1 MPRTGVFVCWC
12 GSNIGGV
19 VDCPGIAAEAA
30 RLPGVVYSADEKYMC
45 SEPGQNKII
54 QAVREHRLNRVVV
67 ASCSPRLHEET
78 FRKVLARAGL
88 NPYLVEMAN
97 IREHCTWVHGPEPER
112 AQVKA
117 LSLVRRAVAKA
128 NCLQPLSGSRIPVTR
143 RCLVI
148 GGGIAGL
155 QVALD
160 VADAGHEVILV
171 EREPT
176 LGGNMAKLDKTFPT
190 LDCSACISTPKMVS
204 AVSHPNIRLY
214 TYAEVEKLTGYIGN
228 FEATIRQ
235 KARYVDHAKCT
246 GCGTCWE
253 KCPVRVPSE
262 FNAGMSDRKAIY
274 IPFPQAVPNKPVID
288 RENCRYFKTGK
299 CRICQKL
306 CPAGAVEYEQEEET
320 AVEKVGAVVAATGFK
335 LFDWARVYGEYGYGR
350 YPDVITG
357 LQFERLVNA
366 AGPTGGKIR
375 RPSDGAVPQTVV
387 FVKCVGSRDEAKGRA
402 YCSRICCMY
411 TAKHALQVLEKVA
424 GARVFVFFM
433 DVRTAGK
440 GYEEFY
446 QRAVREGA
454 VYIRGRVS
462 KIYQDGGRLV
472 VKGADTLLGRPVEVD
487 ADLVVLATAV
497 EPAAGAAAVARL
509 LGINADQD
517 GFFQEAHPK
526 LRPVETHTGGVFL
539 AGTCQAP
546 KDIPD
551 TVAQAGG
558 AAAKVAGL
566 LSRDELVTSPMVSTV
581 NETLCSGCL
590 LCVPVC
596 PYRALEAGVI
606 TERISGYPARERTV
620 VKVNTGLCQGC
631 GACNAACRSGAIEV
645 RGFTNEQIL
654 AELEALC
661 L

>member
-1 MPRTGVFVCWC
+1 VFVCWC

-19 VDCPGIAAEAA
+19 VDCPGLAAEAA
-30 RLPGVVYSADEKYMC
+30 RLPGVVISVDEKYMC
-45 SEPGQNKII
+45 SAPGQNKII
-54 QAVREHRLNRVVV
+54 EAVREHRLNRVVV

-97 IREHCTWVHGPEPER
+97 IREHCTWVHGHEPER

-117 LSLVRRAVAKA
+117 LSLVRRAAAKA
-128 NCLQPLSGSRIPVTR
+128 NRLQPLFGSRIPVTG

-155 QVALD
+155 QAALD
-160 VADAGHEVILV
+160 VADAGHEVVLV

-190 LDCSACISTPKMVS
+190 LDCSACINTPKMVS
-204 AVSHPNIRLY
+204 AASHPNIRLY
-214 TYAEVEKLTGYIGN
+214 TWAEVESLTGFIGN
-228 FEATIRQ
+228 FEAAIRQ
-235 KARYVDHAKCT
+235 KARYVDHEKCT
-246 GCGTCWE
+246 GCGICWE
-253 KCPVRVPSE
+253 KCPTRVPSE
-262 FNAGMSDRKAIY
+262 FDAGMGDRKAIY

-288 RENCRYFKTGK
+288 REHCRYFTTGK

-306 CPAGAVEYEQEEET
+306 CPVGAVDYEQEEGT
-320 AVEKVGAVVAATGFK
+320 AVEKVGAVVAATGFS
-335 LFDWARVYGEYGYGR
+335 LFDWAGAYGEYGYGK

-366 AGPTGGKIR
+366 AGPTGGKVR

-387 FVKCVGSRDEAKGRA
+387 FVKCVGSRDESKGRA

-411 TAKHALQVLEKVA
+411 TAKHALQVLEKVP
-424 GARVFVFFM
+424 GARVFVFYM

-454 VYIRGRVS
+454 VYVRGRVS
-462 KIYQDGGRLV
+462 KIYRDGGRLV

-487 ADLVVLATAV
+487 ADLVVLATTV
-497 EPAAGAAAVARL
+497 KPAAGAAAVARL
-509 LGINADQD
+509 LGIGADQD

-539 AGTCQAP
+539 AGACQAP
-546 KDIPD
+546 RDIPD

-566 LSRDELVTSPMVSTV
+566 LSRPELVTSPMVSAV
-581 NETLCSGCL
+581 NEALCSGCL

-606 TERISGYPARERTV
+606 TERIGGHAPRERV
-620 VKVNTGLCQGC
+620 VAKVNTGLCRGC
-631 GACNAACRSGAIEV
+631 GACNAACRAGAVEV
-645 RGFTNEQIL
+645 CGFTNEQIL

>member
-19 VDCPGIAAEAA
+19 VDCPGLAAEAA
-30 RLPGVVYSADEKYMC
+30 RLPGVVMSIDEKYMC

-54 QAVREHRLNRVVV
+54 EAVREHRLSRVVV

-97 IREHCTWVHGPEPER
+97 IREHCTWVHGHEPEHAR
-112 AQVKA
+112 VKA
-117 LSLVRRAVAKA
+117 LSLIRRAAAKA
-128 NCLQPLSGSRIPVTR
+128 NRLQPLSGSRIPVTR

-155 QVALD
+155 QAALD
-160 VADAGHEVILV
+160 VADAGHEVVLV

-176 LGGNMAKLDKTFPT
+176 LGGNMARLDKTFPT
-190 LDCSACISTPKMVS
+190 LDCSACINTPKMVS
-204 AVSHPNIRLY
+204 AASHPNIRLY
-214 TYAEVEKLTGYIGN
+214 TWAEVESLTGFIGN
-228 FEATIRQ
+228 FEAVIRQ
-235 KARYVDHAKCT
+235 KARYVDHEKCT
-246 GCGTCWE
+246 GCGICWE
-253 KCPVRVPSE
+253 KCPTRVPSE
-262 FNAGMSDRKAIY
+262 FDAGMGDRKAIY

-288 RENCRYFKTGK
+288 REHCRYFTTGK
-299 CRICQKL
+299 CRICQKF
-306 CPAGAVEYEQEEET
+306 CPTGAVDYEQEEET
-320 AVEKVGAVVAATGFK
+320 AVEKVGAVVAATGFG
-335 LFDWARVYGEYGYGR
+335 LFDWAGAYGEYGYDK

-366 AGPTGGKIR
+366 AGPTGGKVR
-375 RPSDGAVPQTVV
+375 RPSDGTVPQTVV
-387 FVKCVGSRDEAKGRA
+387 LIKCVGSRDEAKGRA

-411 TAKHALQVLEKVA
+411 TAKHALQVLEKVP
-424 GARVFVFFM
+424 GARVFVFYM

-454 VYIRGRVS
+454 VYVRGRVS
-462 KIYQDGGRLV
+462 KIYRDGGRLV

-497 EPAAGAAAVARL
+497 EPARGAAAVARL
-509 LGINADQD
+509 LGVNADKD

-539 AGTCQAP
+539 AGACQAS

-566 LSRDELVTSPMVSTV
+566 LSRPELVTSPMVSAV
-581 NETLCSGCL
+581 NEALCSGCL

-606 TERISGYPARERTV
+606 TERIGGHPARERTV

-631 GACNAACRSGAIEV
+631 GACNAACRSGAVEV

>member
-19 VDCPGIAAEAA
+19 VDCPGLAAEAA
-30 RLPGVVYSADEKYMC
+30 RLPGVVISVDEKYMC
-45 SEPGQNKII
+45 SAPGQNKII
-54 QAVREHRLNRVVV
+54 EAVREHRLNRVVV

-112 AQVKA
+112 ARVKA
-117 LSLVRRAVAKA
+117 LSLIRRAAAKA
-128 NCLQPLSGSRIPVTR
+128 NRLQPLSGSRIPVTR

-155 QVALD
+155 QAALD
-160 VADAGHEVILV
+160 VADAGHEVVLV

-190 LDCSACISTPKMVS
+190 LDCSACINTPKMVS
-204 AVSHPNIRLY
+204 AASHPNIRLY
-214 TYAEVEKLTGYIGN
+214 TWAEVESLTGYIGN
-228 FEATIRQ
+228 FEAAIRQ
-235 KARYVDHAKCT
+235 KARYVDHEKCT
-246 GCGTCWE
+246 GCGICWE
-253 KCPVRVPSE
+253 KCPTRVPSE
-262 FNAGMSDRKAIY
+262 FDAGMGDRKAIY

-288 RENCRYFKTGK
+288 REHCRYFKTGK

-306 CPAGAVEYEQEEET
+306 CPTGAVDYEQEEET
-320 AVEKVGAVVAATGFK
+320 AVEKVGAVVAATGFS
-335 LFDWARVYGEYGYGR
+335 LFDWAGAYGEYGYGK

-366 AGPTGGKIR
+366 AGPTGGKVR

-411 TAKHALQVLEKVA
+411 TAKHALQVLEKVP
-424 GARVFVFFM
+424 GARVFVFYM

-454 VYIRGRVS
+454 VYVRGRVS
-462 KIYQDGGRLV
+462 KIYRDGGRLV

-497 EPAAGAAAVARL
+497 EPAAGAAAVVRL
-509 LGINADQD
+509 LGVNADQD

-539 AGTCQAP
+539 AGACQAP
-546 KDIPD
+546 RDIPD

-566 LSRDELVTSPMVSTV
+566 LSRPELVTSPMVSSV
-581 NETLCSGCL
+581 NEALCSGCL

-606 TERISGYPARERTV
+606 TERINHHPARERVV

-631 GACNAACRSGAIEV
+631 GACNAACRSGAVEV

>member
-30 RLPGVVYSADEKYMC
+30 RLPGVVHSVDEKYMC

-128 NCLQPLSGSRIPVTR
+128 NRLQPLSGSRIPVTR

-155 QVALD
+155 QAALD

-204 AVSHPNIRLY
+204 AASHPNIRLY

-235 KARYVDHAKCT
+235 KARYVDHEKCT

-262 FNAGMSDRKAIY
+262 FNAAMGDRKAIY

-299 CRICQKL
+299 CRICLKL
-306 CPAGAVEYEQEEET
+306 CPTGAVAYEQEEET

-335 LFDWARVYGEYGYGR
+335 LFDWTGAYGEYGYGK

-366 AGPTGGKIR
+366 AGPTGGKVL
-375 RPSDGAVPQTVV
+375 RPSDGAVPRTVV

-411 TAKHALQVLEKVA
+411 TAKHALQVLEKVP
-424 GARVFVFFM
+424 GTRVFVFYM

-454 VYIRGRVS
+454 VYVRGRVS

-472 VKGADTLLGRPVEVD
+472 VRGADTLLGRPVEVH

-497 EPAAGAAAVARL
+497 EPAEGAAAVARL

-526 LRPVETHTGGVFL
+526 LRPVETQTGGVFL
-539 AGTCQAP
+539 AGSCQAP

-566 LSRDELVTSPMVSTV
+566 LSRDELVTSPMISAV

-596 PYRALEAGVI
+596 PYRALEPGVI
-606 TERISGYPARERTV
+606 TERISGHPPRERVV

-631 GACNAACRSGAIEV
+631 GACNAACRAGAIEV
-645 RGFTNEQIL
+645 RGFTNEQLL